1 MSAALQLS
9 LLPNEARPPLSL
21 PEGFL
26 YAPDFLSEAEEQA
39 LIAEVEALD
48 WQQVEMHG
56 VTARRRVVHYGL
68 NYGYDRRSLEPGEPM
83 PEWLEPFIEKAATRF
98 DLEPAAIAE
107 ALITEYSPGAGIGW
121 HRDAPGFDR
130 VIGISLR
137 SSARFRLR
145 PYPDP
150 QLPSRQKPVELL
162 IEPRSVYL
170 LDGPA
175 RWQWQ
180 HGIPGTK
187 DLRYSIT
194 LRTLR

>member
-1 MSAALQLS
+1 MSQLPLLDLAPAL
-9 LLPNEARPPLSL
+9 PEGL
-21 PEGFL
+21 PEGFI
-26 YAPDFLSEAEEQA
+26 YEPDFLTQAEEQA
-39 LIAEVEALD
+39 LIAQVEALG

-83 PEWLEPFIEKAATRF
+83 PEWLQPLIEKAATRF
-98 DLEPAAIAE
+98 DLEPTAIAE
-107 ALITEYSPGAGIGW
+107 ALITEYSSGAGIGW

-145 PYPDP
+145 PYPAP
-150 QLPSRQKPVELL
+150 QVPPRQKPVEVLV
-162 IEPRSVYL
+162 EPRSVYL
-170 LDGPA
+170 LDGIA
-175 RWQWQ
+175 RWRWQ

-187 DLRYSIT
+187 ELRYSIT
-194 LRTLR
+194 LRTLRRN